1 MEVFTH
7 RRRLE
12 VRLEVLQVQPIDIAN
27 GSFGFLEDLHAD
39 DWKFSRPNENAS
51 VDWKFSHITATPER
65 LEVLGYILVKE
76 IHYAG
81 I

>member
-1 MEVFTH
+1 
-7 RRRLE
+7 LDD
-12 VRLEVLQVQPIDIAN
+12 LQ
-27 GSFGFLEDLHAD
+27 LD

-51 VDWKFSHITATPER
+51 GEWKFSHITATPER
-65 LEVLGYILVKE
+65 MEVLGYILVKE

>member
-1 MEVFTH
+1 M
-7 RRRLE
+7 E
-12 VRLEVLQVQPIDIAN
+12 VRLEVLHVHPIDIAN
-27 GSFGFLEDLHAD
+27 GSFGFLDDLHAHE
-39 DWKFSRPNENAS
+39 WKFSRPNENAS
-51 VDWKFSHITATPER
+51 VEWKFSNITATPER